1 MKFNTFTTIFFLL
14 TAWLLLTNS
23 KLDPN
28 NPPTA
33 RTGAPGETT
42 CQASGC
48 HSGGTFTG
56 TVSISGVP
64 DTAVYGQSYTITL
77 KNTSNAVRA
86 GFELT
91 CLDGS
96 NAKCGTLTAGAGT
109 SIATAVVGGRQ
120 YVRQSTPKNLVAG
133 STSWNFTWKAP
144 ATAAN
149 NAATLYFVSLC
160 SNNNGK
166 ESGDNVLQAT
176 KAIMLKNASATQ
188 ELSLENEVKVYP
200 TATYDVL
207 NIDLL
212 EAQSGQVT
220 MLDAQGKVV
229 LEYKLTS
236 INSLDVSGLAAGV
249 YVAHIQADGKRA
261 AQKFIV
267 RH

>member
-1 MKFNTFTTIFFLL
+1 MKFNTLTTSLL
-14 TAWLLLTNS
+14 LLSVWLLLTNG

-48 HSGGTFTG
+48 HSGGAFTG

-77 KNTSNAVRA
+77 TNASNAARA
-86 GFELT
+86 GFQLT

-109 SIATAVVGGRQ
+109 SVATAVVGGRQ
-120 YVRQSTPKNLVAG
+120 YVRQSTPKNLTSG
-133 STSWNFTWKAP
+133 STSWSFTWKAP
-144 ATAAN
+144 TTAAN

-160 SNNNGK
+160 ANNNGK
-166 ESGDNVLQAT
+166 ESGDNVLQST
-176 KAIMLKNASATQ
+176 KAIMLKSASATQ

-200 TATYDVL
+200 TTTYDVL

-220 MLDAQGKVV
+220 VLDAQGRVA
-229 LEYKLTS
+229 LQSKLTS
-236 INSLDVSGLAAGV
+236 SNTLNVIDLSAGV
-249 YVAHIQADGKRA
+249 YVAHIKANGKQA